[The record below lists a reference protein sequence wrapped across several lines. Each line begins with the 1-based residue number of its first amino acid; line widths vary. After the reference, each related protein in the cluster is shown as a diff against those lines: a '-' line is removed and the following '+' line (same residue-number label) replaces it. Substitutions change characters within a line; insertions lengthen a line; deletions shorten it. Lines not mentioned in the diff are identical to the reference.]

1 MIHDHRPF
9 GQNNATR
16 LDFEAATFSR
26 RKSLERLTAQSFVV
40 FDFEYE
46 YDTDRYEA
54 YRRADQVDSE
64 YKCKWPYHHAVAGAW
79 AMITYLPRAI
89 QPIIH
94 NVTVLDASTHD
105 EIAIVGRFFELLDS
119 CPQAVPVGWGTEVKE
134 LPTLR
139 RTAATQGLVLPRQLR
154 DTHPHTR
161 DRIDLCN
168 AVKGQGHFVHMPE
181 YAQAVDI
188 PAKFIASKAIGL
200 AVEHRD
206 WPEVREQVLADVL
219 TTAIIANR
227 HILSMGR
234 VGGDVHHS
242 DAAIFASLAA
252 ACPWSLFL
260 TLRNR
265 GWDEHRRG
273 QSRQI
278 RGCQHDPAG
287 FPAARNGSYTVF
299 PDQNG

>member
-1 MIHDHRPF
+1 MTYEDRLF
-9 GQNNATR
+9 EQDNATR
-16 LDFEAATFSR
+16 LDFEAATFR
-26 RKSLERLTAQSFVV
+26 RQKSLERMSAQSFVV

-54 YRRADQVDSE
+54 YRRADDVDGE
-64 YKCKWPYHHAVAGAW
+64 YRCKWPYHHAVAGAW
-79 AMITYLPRAI
+79 AMITYLPGAI
-89 QPIIH
+89 QPTIH

-105 EIAIVGRFFELLDS
+105 EVAIVTRFFDLLDR
-119 CPQAVPVGWGTEVKE
+119 CPQAMPVGWGSEGKE

-139 RTAATQGLVLPRQLR
+139 RTAATYGLVLPPQLR
-154 DTHPHTR
+154 DTNPHTR

-188 PAKFIASKAIGL
+188 PAKFIASKAIGQ
-200 AVEHRD
+200 AVEHGD
-206 WPEVREQVLADVL
+206 WAEVREQVLADVL

-227 HILSMGR
+227 HVISMGR
-234 VGGDVHHS
+234 VGGDVRHS

-252 ACPWSLFL
+252 ECPWSQFL

-273 QSRQI
+273 QSRQMKDI
-278 RGCQHDPAG
+278 
-287 FPAARNGSYTVF
+287 AA
-299 PDQNG
+299 

>member
-1 MIHDHRPF
+1 MIHDPRLLE
-9 GQNNATR
+9 QDNITR
-16 LDFEAATFSR
+16 LDFEAAAFSR
-26 RKSLERLTAQSFVV
+26 KKSFERLMPQSFLV
-40 FDFEYE
+40 FDFEYS

-64 YKCKWPYHHAVAGAW
+64 YRCKWPYHHAVAGAW
-79 AMITYLPRAI
+79 AMITYLPGAI
-89 QPIIH
+89 QPIIN

-105 EIAIVGRFFELLDS
+105 EFTIVSRFFELLDR
-119 CPQAVPVGWGTEVKE
+119 CPQAVPIGWGSEGKE

-139 RTAATQGLVLPRQLR
+139 RTAATQGLVLPVQLR

-168 AVKGQGHFVHMPE
+168 AVKGQGHFVHLPE
-181 YAQAVDI
+181 YAKAVDI
-188 PAKFIASKAIGL
+188 PAKFIASKSIGL
-200 AVEHRD
+200 AVEHAD
-206 WPEVREQVLADVL
+206 WREVREQVLADVL

-227 HILSMGR
+227 HVISMGR

-252 ACPWSLFL
+252 EYPWSLFL
-260 TLRNR
+260 TLHNR

-273 QSRQI
+273 QSQQVESWQLTRADIPPSQN
-278 RGCQHDPAG
+278 R
-287 FPAARNGSYTVF
+287 SYTVAQ
-299 PDQNG
+299 DQSG